1 VRLLKLATFMAFKST
16 ATLRFDF
23 KTPEHAVIAARSL
36 SVGDD
41 LKPTE
46 STSTFS
52 ADANFLVFDV
62 QATNAR
68 HLKKAITTT
77 LPSIELIEQIITELA
92 IT

>member
-1 VRLLKLATFMAFKST
+1 MAFTST

-23 KTPEHAVIAARSL
+23 KTPGHAVIAARSL

-52 ADANFLVFDV
+52 TAGSFLVFDV
-62 QATNAR
+62 AATSAK

-77 LPSIELIEQIITELA
+77 LPSIELIEQIITEFA
-92 IT
+92 IN